1 MEAIELYKQFFI
13 LGEDLDSYT
22 IVGTSNMTSDERK
35 RFAYGNNAATYFTH
49 ITIDTELLKKVKP
62 RR

>member
-22 IVGTSNMTSDERK
+22 IVGT
-35 RFAYGNNAATYFTH
+35 
-49 ITIDTELLKKVKP
+49 L
-62 RR
+62 